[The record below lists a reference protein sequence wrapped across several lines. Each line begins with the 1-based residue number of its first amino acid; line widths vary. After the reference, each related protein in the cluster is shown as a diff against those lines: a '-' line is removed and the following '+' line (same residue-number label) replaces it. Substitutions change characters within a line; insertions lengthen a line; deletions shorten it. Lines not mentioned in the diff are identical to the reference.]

1 MSSAVAAQEGQISL
15 SARFTR
21 AGIMGG
27 YGFINRLLIPFGL
40 HHIPN
45 NIFWFNLVYDQV
57 KLKQANQLM
66 AIYLFS

>member
-45 NIFWFNLVYDQV
+45 NIFWF
-57 KLKQANQLM
+57 QLG
-66 AIYLFS
+66 IRTKWN